1 MSNTVKVK
9 RLNKVLNIEKDFLA
23 TYLND
28 GYDQINDEGKII
40 KRATGGRNISVAEHN
55 KALDKIDELEAEL
68 ADLKAPKKSFSIL
81 RTLFNRFT
89 FTVLL
94 M

>member
-40 KRATGGRNISVAEHN
+40 KRATGGRNISVAAHN

-68 ADLKAPKKSFSIL
+68 ADLKAPKKSAAK
-81 RTLFNRFT
+81 
-89 FTVLL
+89 
-94 M
+94 

>member
-9 RLNKVLNIEKDFLA
+9 RLNKVLNIEKDFLT

-68 ADLKAPKKSFSIL
+68 ADLKAPKKSAAK
-81 RTLFNRFT
+81 
-89 FTVLL
+89 
-94 M
+94 

>member
-55 KALDKIDELEAEL
+55 KALDKIDEL
-68 ADLKAPKKSFSIL
+68 ADLKAPKKSAAK
-81 RTLFNRFT
+81 
-89 FTVLL
+89 
-94 M
+94 

>member
-9 RLNKVLNIEKDFLA
+9 RSNKVLNIEKDFLA

-55 KALDKIDELEAEL
+55 KALDKIEELEAEL
-68 ADLKAPKKSFSIL
+68 ADLKAPKKSAAK
-81 RTLFNRFT
+81 
-89 FTVLL
+89 
-94 M
+94 

>member
-9 RLNKVLNIEKDFLA
+9 RLNKVVNIEKDFLA

-68 ADLKAPKKSFSIL
+68 ADLKATKTSAAK
-81 RTLFNRFT
+81 
-89 FTVLL
+89 
-94 M
+94 

>member
-55 KALDKIDELEAEL
+55 KALDKIEELEAEL
-68 ADLKAPKKSFSIL
+68 ADLKAPKKSAAK
-81 RTLFNRFT
+81 
-89 FTVLL
+89 
-94 M
+94 